1 MKTFLAA
8 GFALIL
14 TPGLVVAA
22 DMPEVYRPPLAAWS
36 WSGFYLGGQIG
47 AGFGSSSFSDAA
59 GPAIYGGSVRN
70 SAASGGGQIGYNWQ
84 VPNSGFVFGV
94 EADAVAMSSNGSGT
108 CFASSGFF
116 ISANCRVRPDAG
128 GSFTGRLGY
137 AAGKSGRTL
146 LYVKGGLAW
155 LDEGIDI
162 TTNGVLPYS
171 PTSFDGVR
179 WGWTVGAGV
188 ERALTPA
195 WSFRLEYDYANFGDI
210 SMATPTSYL
219 QVLPPS
225 PFGYVPTP
233 GGTTGVS
240 QSLQTVKLGLNYKFG
255 QDLDARWQPDS
266 DYHLRG
272 TTDTPFVPEAEV
284 EVGGRVWYSSGR
296 FQKDL
301 STTQSQS
308 MPGLL
313 VSRLTY
319 DSNAASGEL
328 FGRIDTTSNVFV
340 KGFIGGGKILS
351 GVMHDEDWA
360 AFNAQVPYSNTQSS
374 VAGDIGY
381 GTFDIGYSLFRGRS
395 TNVGG
400 FVGFNYYEEDK
411 SAYGCSQIANPFS
424 DCVPAIPNSTLSIT
438 ENDKWYSLR
447 IGVNGVVTL
456 ADRLKLT
463 ADAAYLPY
471 VAFRGTDDHL
481 LRTDVANTISPESGA
496 GQGVQ
501 VEAILS
507 YAVSDAFSVG
517 AGGRYWAMWAPSAST
532 NSFSTP
538 CPCQGL
544 PVSTER
550 YGGFLQASYKFGGQ
564 PEPVTIR

>member
-1 MKTFLAA
+1 MKLVSAA
-8 GFALIL
+8 GFALML
-14 TPGLVVAA
+14 TPSFVVAA
-22 DMPEVYRPPLAAWS
+22 DMPDAYRAPPVLWS
-36 WSGFYLGGQIG
+36 WTGLYIGGHIG
-47 AGFGSSSFSDAA
+47 AGFGNSSFSDPA
-59 GPAIYGGSVRN
+59 GSAIYGGTVRE
-70 SAASGGGQIGYNWQ
+70 SAVSGGGQIGYNWQ
-84 VPNSGFVFGV
+84 IPRSAFVLGI
-94 EADAVAMSSNGSGT
+94 EADADLISSNGSGT

-146 LYVKGGLAW
+146 VYVKGGIAG

-171 PTSFDGVR
+171 PTSLNGTR

-195 WSFRLEYDYANFGDI
+195 WSFRLEYDYANFGNVT
-210 SMATPTSYL
+210 MATPTSFL
-219 QVLPPS
+219 QVAPPS
-225 PFGYVPTP
+225 PFGYVPTA
-233 GGTTGVS
+233 GGTTSVN

-255 QDLDARWQPDS
+255 QDIDAQWQPSES

-272 TTDTPFVPEAEV
+272 TTDAPFVPEAEV

-301 STTQSQS
+301 STTQSQT

-319 DSNAASGEL
+319 DTTAATGEL
-328 FGRIDTTSNVFV
+328 FGRIDTASNIFV
-340 KGFIGGGKILS
+340 KGFVGGGKILS
-351 GVMHDEDWA
+351 GTMHDEDWA

-374 VAGDIGY
+374 VGGNLAY
-381 GTFDIGYSLFRGRS
+381 GTFDVGYSLFRGPS
-395 TNVGG
+395 SNVGG
-400 FVGFNYYEEDK
+400 FIGFNYYEENK
-411 SAYGCSQIANPFS
+411 SAYGCSQIANPYS
-424 DCVPAIPNSTLSIT
+424 DCVPALPNSTLGIT
-438 ENDKWYSLR
+438 EDDKWYSLR

-456 ADRLKLT
+456 FDRLKLT
-463 ADAAYLPY
+463 ADAAYLPS
-471 VAFRGTDDHL
+471 VTFRGTDNHL
-481 LRTDVANTISPESGA
+481 LRTDVPNTISPENGV

-507 YAVSDAFSVG
+507 YAFTDAFSVG
-517 AGGRYWAMWAPSAST
+517 AGGRYWAMWAPSANT
-532 NSFSTP
+532 NAFGTP

-550 YGGFLQASYKFGGQ
+550 YGGFVQASYKFGGQ
-564 PEPVTIR
+564 L

>member
-1 MKTFLAA
+1 MRVVSAA
-8 GFALIL
+8 AFALML
-14 TPGLVVAA
+14 SPAVAA
-22 DMPEVYRPPLAAWS
+22 DMPDVYRPPPVLWS
-36 WSGFYLGGQIG
+36 WTGLYLGGHIG
-47 AGFGSSSFSDAA
+47 AGFGNSSFSDPA
-59 GPAIYGGSVRN
+59 GPPIYGGTVR
-70 SAASGGGQIGYNWQ
+70 STTASGGGQVGYNWQ
-84 VPNSGFVFGV
+84 IPSSAFVLGI
-94 EADAVAMSSNGSGT
+94 EADADIISANGSGT

-137 AAGKSGRTL
+137 ATGKSGRTL

-162 TTNGVLPYS
+162 TTNGTLPYS
-171 PTSFDGVR
+171 PTSLDGMR
-179 WGWTVGAGV
+179 WGWTVGAGI

-195 WSFRLEYDYANFGDI
+195 WSLRLEYDYANFGDV
-210 SMATPTSYL
+210 SMATPASFF
-219 QVLPPS
+219 QVAPPS
-225 PFGYVPTP
+225 PFGYVATA
-233 GGTTGVS
+233 GGTTSVS
-240 QSLQTVKLGLNYKFG
+240 QSLQTVKVGLNYKFG
-255 QDLDARWQPDS
+255 QDIDARWQPSES

-272 TTDTPFVPEAEV
+272 TTDTPFIPEAQV

-301 STTQSQS
+301 STAQSQT

-319 DSNAASGEL
+319 DTTAATGEL
-328 FGRIDTTSNVFV
+328 FGRIDTASNIFV
-340 KGFIGGGKILS
+340 KGFVGGGKILS
-351 GVMHDEDWA
+351 GAMHDEDWA

-374 VAGDIGY
+374 VAGDLAY
-381 GTFDIGYSLFRGRS
+381 GTFDVGYSLFHGPS

-400 FVGFNYYEEDK
+400 FIGFNYFAENK

-424 DCVPAIPNSTLSIT
+424 DCVPALSSSTLGIT
-438 ENDKWYSLR
+438 EDDKWYSLR

-481 LRTDVANTISPESGA
+481 LRTDVSNTISPETGA

-501 VEAILS
+501 IEAILS
-507 YAVSDAFSVG
+507 YAFSDAFSLG
-517 AGGRYWAMWAPSAST
+517 AGGRYWAMWAASANT
-532 NSFSTP
+532 NAFGTA

-564 PEPVTIR
+564 L

>member
-1 MKTFLAA
+1 MRVVSAA
-8 GFALIL
+8 AFALML
-14 TPGLVVAA
+14 SPVVAA
-22 DMPEVYRPPLAAWS
+22 DMPVVYQPPPVLWS
-36 WSGFYLGGQIG
+36 WTGLYLGGHIG
-47 AGFGSSSFSDAA
+47 AGFGNSSFSDPA
-59 GPAIYGGSVRN
+59 GPPIYGGTVR
-70 SAASGGGQIGYNWQ
+70 STTASGGGQLGYNWQ
-84 VPNSGFVFGV
+84 IPSSAFVLGV
-94 EADAVAMSSNGSGT
+94 EADADVISANGSGT

-137 AAGKSGRTL
+137 VTVNSGLAL

-162 TTNGVLPYS
+162 TTNGTLPYS
-171 PTSFDGVR
+171 TTSLDGMR
-179 WGWTVGAGV
+179 WGWTVGAGI

-195 WSFRLEYDYANFGDI
+195 WSLRLEYDYANFGDV
-210 SMATPTSYL
+210 SMATPASFF
-219 QVLPPS
+219 QVAPPS
-225 PFGYVPTP
+225 PFGYVATA
-233 GGTTGVS
+233 GGTTSVS

-255 QDLDARWQPDS
+255 EDIDARWQPSES

-272 TTDTPFVPEAEV
+272 TTDTLFIPEAEV

-301 STTQSQS
+301 STTQSQT

-319 DSNAASGEL
+319 DTTAATGEL
-328 FGRIDTTSNVFV
+328 SGRIDTASSIFV
-340 KGFIGGGKILS
+340 KGFVGGGKILS
-351 GVMHDEDWA
+351 GTMHDEDWA

-374 VAGDIGY
+374 VAGDLAY
-381 GTFDIGYSLFRGRS
+381 GTFDVGYSLFRGRS

-400 FVGFNYYEEDK
+400 FIGFNYYEENK

-424 DCVPAIPNSTLSIT
+424 DCVPALSSSTLGIT
-438 ENDKWYSLR
+438 EDDKWYSLR
-447 IGVNGVVTL
+447 IGVNGTVTL

-481 LRTDVANTISPESGA
+481 LRTDVSNTFSPETGA

-501 VEAILS
+501 IEAILS
-507 YAVSDAFSVG
+507 YALSDAFSLG
-517 AGGRYWAMWAPSAST
+517 AGGRYWAMWVPSAST
-532 NSFSTP
+532 NAFGTP

-550 YGGFLQASYKFGGQ
+550 YGGFVQASYKFGGQ
-564 PEPVTIR
+564 L

>member
-1 MKTFLAA
+1 MRVVAA
-8 GFALIL
+8 AAFALML
-14 TPGLVVAA
+14 SPVVAA
-22 DMPEVYRPPLAAWS
+22 DMPDVYRAPPVLWS
-36 WSGFYLGGQIG
+36 WTGLYLGGHIG
-47 AGFGSSSFSDAA
+47 AGFGNSSFSDSA
-59 GPAIYGGSVRN
+59 GPPIYGGTVR
-70 SAASGGGQIGYNWQ
+70 STTASGGGQIGYNWQ
-84 VPNSGFVFGV
+84 IPGSAFVLGI
-94 EADAVAMSSNGSGT
+94 EADADLISSNGSGT

-137 AAGKSGRTL
+137 ATGKSGRTL

-155 LDEGIDI
+155 LDETIDI
-162 TTNGVLPYS
+162 TTNGTLPYS
-171 PTSFDGVR
+171 PTSLDGMR
-179 WGWTVGAGV
+179 WGWTVGAGI

-195 WSFRLEYDYANFGDI
+195 WSLRLEYDYANFGDV
-210 SMATPTSYL
+210 SMATPTSFF

-225 PFGYVPTP
+225 PFGYVQTA
-233 GGTTGVS
+233 GGTTSVS
-240 QSLQTVKLGLNYKFG
+240 QSLQTVKVGLNYKFG
-255 QDLDARWQPDS
+255 QDIDARWQPSES

-272 TTDTPFVPEAEV
+272 TTDTPFIPEAEV

-301 STTQSQS
+301 STEQSQT

-319 DSNAASGEL
+319 DTTAASGEL
-328 FGRIDTTSNVFV
+328 FGRIDTASNIFV
-340 KGFIGGGKILS
+340 KGFVGGGKILS
-351 GVMHDEDWA
+351 GTMHDEDWV
-360 AFNAQVPYSNTQSS
+360 AFNGQVPYSNTQAS
-374 VAGDIGY
+374 VSGDLAY
-381 GTFDIGYSLFRGRS
+381 GTFDVGYSLFRGPS

-400 FVGFNYYEEDK
+400 FIGFNYYEENK
-411 SAYGCSQIANPFS
+411 SAYGCSQIANPNS
-424 DCVPAIPNSTLSIT
+424 DCVPALSNSTLGIT
-438 ENDKWYSLR
+438 EDDKWYSLR

-481 LRTDVANTISPESGA
+481 LRTDVSNTISPETGA

-507 YAVSDAFSVG
+507 YAFSDAFSVG
-517 AGGRYWAMWAPSAST
+517 AGGRYWAMWAAGANT
-532 NSFSTP
+532 NAFGTP

-564 PEPVTIR
+564 L